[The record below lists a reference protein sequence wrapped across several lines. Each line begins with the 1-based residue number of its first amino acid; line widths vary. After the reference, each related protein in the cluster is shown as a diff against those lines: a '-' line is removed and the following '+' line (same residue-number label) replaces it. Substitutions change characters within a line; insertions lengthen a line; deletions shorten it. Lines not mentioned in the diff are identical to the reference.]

1 MKYSIIDTEKG
12 EEYDIKPHLHQL
24 LANGSM
30 MVVNENELRL
40 VNSDID
46 RAAELLGGEVLSEAE
61 VINEMKEYKT

>member
-1 MKYSIIDTEKG
+1 MKYSIIDAEKG
-12 EEYDIKPHLHQL
+12 EEYNIKPYLHHL
-24 LANGSM
+24 LANGSK

-61 VINEMKEYKT
+61 VINEMKKYKT